1 MTNLTTLLAERVESL
16 LPHAS
21 AAGCIAPSHY
31 CSSECDKID
40 GSCLWLHRYC
50 HISCLG
56 RTHTCGSWTT
66 GHCS

>member
-1 MTNLTTLLAERVESL
+1 MSALTTMLAERVESL

-31 CSSECDKID
+31 CSSECDEIK
-40 GSCLWLHRYC
+40 GSCLWLHRFC

-56 RTHTCGSWTT
+56 RTHTCGSWFT